1 MAIRNYD
8 KITERELA
16 DVVDFKLNYLA
27 NNKLSQN
34 ITVGGNH
41 GAFKDGEILVTGT
54 RVHDVIQGILNP
66 DFKRPYKFPTLE
78 LTGVEENIEV
88 GNIVPISIV
97 PVFTQNDAGP
107 LTRFLLER
115 SVAGG
120 DFVTIFDTDHIELYT
135 EPEVSITDNPNIISF
150 RATVWFEEGNVKYE
164 NGQEV
169 EGHIEAGTVST
180 QLVISGIRKCF
191 YGAESGI
198 KFPVE
203 NGTQVRTL
211 PQSTNINGVIPIS
224 IPSGTSRIT
233 LAYPAYIRDV
243 QKIISKKLGYDIK
256 EVFEKTNIRVEGFN
270 GYNDIYYKVYTY
282 IPDTSYPSD
291 DVYTFYITEESNV
304 EGTTIPQDEQA
315 LVSLIEMTDKLVTV
329 EEKMKKAV
337 FMK

>member
-1 MAIRNYD
+1 MAIRNND

-34 ITVGGNH
+34 ITVNGNH

-88 GNIVPISIV
+88 GSSMSISIV
-97 PVFTQNDAGP
+97 PVFTQNDAGA
-107 LTRFLLER
+107 LTRFVLER

-120 DFVTIFDTDHIELYT
+120 DFVVLYDTDHIELYT
-135 EPEVSITDNPNIISF
+135 EPTVSITDNSNILAF
-150 RATVWFEEGNVKYE
+150 KATVWFEEGPVKYE
-164 NGQEV
+164 NGQAI
-169 EGHIEAGTVST
+169 EGRIEAGAVTT
-180 QLVISGIRKCF
+180 QVVISGIRKCF

-203 NGTQVRTL
+203 NGMQVRAL
-211 PQSTNINGVIPIS
+211 ESTDIKSVMSINIPE
-224 IPSGTSRIT
+224 GTSRIT
-233 LAYPAYIRDV
+233 LAYPAYVKDV
-243 QKIISKKLGYDIK
+243 DRIVSKKLGYDIK
-256 EVFEKTNIRVEGFN
+256 EVFEKSNIRVEGVN

-282 IPDTSYPSD
+282 IPDASYPSD
-291 DVYTFYITEESNV
+291 DIYTFYITDN
-304 EGTTIPQDEQA
+304 TIPEGSTIKQDDDA
-315 LVSLIEMTDKLVTV
+315 LISLIEVNDKLLTV
-329 EEKMKKAV
+329 EEKVKTAV
-337 FMK
+337 FLKY